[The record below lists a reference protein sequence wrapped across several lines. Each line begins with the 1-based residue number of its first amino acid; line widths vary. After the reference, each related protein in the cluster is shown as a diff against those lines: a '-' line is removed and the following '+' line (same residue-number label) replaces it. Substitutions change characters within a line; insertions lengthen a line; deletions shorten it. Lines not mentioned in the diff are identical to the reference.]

1 MTRYLVAT
9 VAAATTEAA
18 CGYLQDKLDRDGA
31 VYALMV
37 DVADGQDEQ

>member
-1 MTRYLVAT
+1 MTQYLVTT

-31 VYALMV
+31 VYALTV
-37 DVADGQDEQ
+37 DIVDGQDKQ